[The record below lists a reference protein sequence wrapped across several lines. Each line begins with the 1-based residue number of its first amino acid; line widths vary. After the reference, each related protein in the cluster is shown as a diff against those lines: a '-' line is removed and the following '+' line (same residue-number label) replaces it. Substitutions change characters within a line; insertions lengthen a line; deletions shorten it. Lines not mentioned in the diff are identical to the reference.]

1 MARPHHAK
9 NWYIHIDDPLS
20 PSPEILLKDHVMN
33 PAHYWRLEYVYLMAN
48 DFEYIIAE
56 EFRDPRVSF
65 EDFGLCL
72 LVPAD
77 YDDSCVIGEHHVE
90 LIG

>member
-1 MARPHHAK
+1 
-9 NWYIHIDDPLS
+9 
-20 PSPEILLKDHVMN
+20 MN
-33 PAHYWRLEYVYLMAN
+33 PAHYRRLEYVYLMAY
-48 DFEYIIAE
+48 DLEYIIAE

-65 EDFGLCL
+65 EDFCL
-72 LVPAD
+72 SLLIPAD